1 MALSS
6 VIVLCSCNREGSAVG
21 TLRPCRGE
29 ACCHATALGHRQTHH
44 VGEPS
49 QLRAD
54 RGCPVGPLLG
64 SPLQRRGT
72 QTNMG
77 PTCPCADP
85 DQRVLF
91 CSAGALRRRP
101 GYPSS
106 WSPVR
111 PCRRAGY
118 EPRWSM
124 TVFGVR
130 RTCRQSRGRRLSARK
145 RRMVR
150 VEGSA
155 HWQPPLKPI
164 MVCRWAAS
172 PLMRRVRFHGRFAG
186 KMC

>member
-1 MALSS
+1 MSASLPNCGRTGVALS
-6 VIVLCSCNREGSAVG
+6 VLCSVLLCSGGA
-21 TLRPCRGE
+21 
-29 ACCHATALGHRQTHH
+29 HRRTWD
-44 VGEPS
+44 
-49 QLRAD
+49 LRA
-54 RGCPVGPLLG
+54 RALILISASFFAVPVPSGD
-64 SPLQRRGT
+64 
-72 QTNMG
+72 
-77 PTCPCADP
+77 C
-85 DQRVLF
+85 
-91 CSAGALRRRP
+91 P